1 MKKVKNGY
9 GESQARN
16 IISIGTKIK
25 GDIESDGDFRI
36 EGTVVGT
43 VKAKGKIVVGETG
56 NVEGQI
62 FCLNADISGIVKA
75 KLEVSELTS
84 LRATSRF
91 SGDIVTKKISI
102 EPGALFSGSCQM
114 TALTSKPD
122 KQLKITTPDGEK
134 PKG

>member
-1 MKKVKNGY
+1 LKKVKNGN
-9 GESQARN
+9 GDSQARN
-16 IISIGTKIK
+16 IIAVGTKIK

-36 EGTVVGT
+36 EGALVGT

-62 FCLNADISGIVKA
+62 HCFNADVSGNVKA
-75 KLEVSELTS
+75 KIEVSELTT
-84 LRATSRF
+84 LRATSKF

-114 TALTSKPD
+114 TALSAKPE
-122 KQLKITTPDGEK
+122 KQIKITTIGEERS
-134 PKG
+134 KG